1 MQYKNHDH
9 TEKPKFLLKR
19 YYEDTQMAIIN
30 YFYFLVAQFVICSTP
45 PVNGVLFSAALGHPS
60 PSQVFCPLGIVLEQL
75 QQQQKAGNEVLRDEG
90 SPVAMLTVHIPRL
103 KARCC
108 RKGKLFNL
116 CNLIHFETNL
126 FLFC

>member
-1 MQYKNHDH
+1 MPIN
-9 TEKPKFLLKR
+9 
-19 YYEDTQMAIIN
+19 N

-75 QQQQKAGNEVLRDEG
+75 QQKAGNEVLRDEG

-108 RKGKLFNL
+108 RKGKTFHL
-116 CNLIHFETNL
+116 CYLIHFETNL
-126 FLFC
+126 FLFCL